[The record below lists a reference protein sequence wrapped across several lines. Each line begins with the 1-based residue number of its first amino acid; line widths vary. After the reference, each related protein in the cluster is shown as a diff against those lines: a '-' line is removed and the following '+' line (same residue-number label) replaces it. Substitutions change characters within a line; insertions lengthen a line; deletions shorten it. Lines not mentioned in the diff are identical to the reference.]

1 MKQITISIPDNKEQ
15 LFIDLMKS
23 LSFVKKIEPVEI
35 IDIPEWHKAILDQR
49 MENYK
54 NNPESYREW
63 EDVKKEIDTKYGL

>member
-23 LSFVKKIEPVEI
+23 LSFVKKIESVENT
-35 IDIPEWHKAILDQR
+35 DIPEWHKTIIDQR

>member
-1 MKQITISIPDNKEQ
+1 
-15 LFIDLMKS
+15 
-23 LSFVKKIEPVEI
+23 
-35 IDIPEWHKAILDQR
+35 